1 MNKKT
6 LVSLIL
12 SLALCL
18 SCCVSLVV
26 SSDSQV
32 DTSASGHHS
41 GHHGGGGKT
50 RFVPYAPFNDYLNYL
65 DDNGSFVPDLFRFY
79 QGVKVLA
86 EDSRDNISEATD
98 DMLNSWD
105 KFKSYLCDYMYSNVA
120 GQRVKDLVDYAN
132 QSTDGLTSGKA
143 VNSFIAKRSFTL
155 SYDENNNPSLV
166 ETDTMFFWK
175 DENHTIANDFTG
187 VHLGDFYMTPNTAFF
202 IREFSD
208 NRTPIMFYADVS
220 NVQIVYSDAV
230 SGFDNRPFE
239 LRFSAD
245 TTYNCVDSEGNV
257 DSLTTGSRTLTDIR
271 ALKDSNINSIDAGDA
286 LASQAMYNTRF
297 SEYTVNG
304 ILPNIF
310 VFCNNVQKSD
320 GTHLFPNNWRGGGGV
335 PTWYLSSGGF
345 FPKNYSTTS
354 LTFNTQ
360 TDTNI
365 DPRKPPAIKNPDP
378 RLNVNTLLT
387 TANVDNYADFGV
399 TYNSLTGKFDLDV
412 NALAAGLA
420 AQIVPQFE
428 GVFNGVYQ
436 AQPDID
442 SSDWSVSNLTNN
454 YVEDYSDL
462 VVDISNEVQEI
473 LDSRS
478 PVWVPPRYPAV
489 NTSAFI
495 PAQVPTIPTNTLP
508 SYIGVQMGESLSLG
522 WDLFDHLG
530 LAVIVVPIILMLLLW
545 RFTGR

>member
-12 SLALCL
+12 SLVLCL
-18 SCCVSLVV
+18 FCCVSLFV
-26 SSDSQV
+26 SADSQV
-32 DTSASGHHS
+32 DTSASGHH
-41 GHHGGGGKT
+41 GGGGKS

-65 DDNGSFVPDLFRFY
+65 DDNGSSIPDLFRFY

-132 QSTDGLTSGKA
+132 QSTDGLTTGQT
-143 VNSFIAKRSFTL
+143 VTSFIAKRSITL
-155 SYDENNNPSLV
+155 SYDENNVADLV
-166 ETDTMFFWK
+166 ETDTMYFWK
-175 DENHTIANDFTG
+175 DDNHTIANDFTG
-187 VHLGDFYMTPNTAFF
+187 VQLGDFYMMPNTAFY

-208 NRTPIMFYADVS
+208 NRNPIMFYADVS
-220 NVQIVYSDAV
+220 NVQIVYSDSV
-230 SGFDNRPFE
+230 SGFDNRPFW
-239 LRFSAD
+239 LRFPAD
-245 TTYNCVDSEGNV
+245 TTFNCVDSEGNV
-257 DSLTTGSRTLTDIR
+257 DSLTTVSSMLVGFY
-271 ALKDSNINSIDAGDA
+271 ALKNSSLNSIDAGDD
-286 LASQAMYNTRF
+286 LASQAMYNSHF
-297 SEYTVNG
+297 SEYTENG
-304 ILPNIF
+304 ILPNTF
-310 VFCNNVQKSD
+310 VFANNVQKSD
-320 GTHLFPNNWRGGGGV
+320 GTRLFPNNWRGGHGS

-345 FPKNYSTTS
+345 FPKNNSTTS
-354 LTFNTQ
+354 LTFSTQ

-365 DPRKPPAIKNPDP
+365 DPRKPPAVKNPDA
-378 RLNVNTLLT
+378 RLNVTTLLT
-387 TANVDNYADFGV
+387 TANVDNYADFGI
-399 TYNSLTGKFDLDV
+399 TYNSVTGKFDLDLNV
-412 NALAAGLA
+412 LAAGLA

-495 PAQVPTIPTNTLP
+495 PAQVPSIPTNTLP
-508 SYIGVQMGESLSLG
+508 TNIGAQMGETLSLG

-530 LAVIVVPIILMLLLW
+530 LAVIVVPIIVMLLLW